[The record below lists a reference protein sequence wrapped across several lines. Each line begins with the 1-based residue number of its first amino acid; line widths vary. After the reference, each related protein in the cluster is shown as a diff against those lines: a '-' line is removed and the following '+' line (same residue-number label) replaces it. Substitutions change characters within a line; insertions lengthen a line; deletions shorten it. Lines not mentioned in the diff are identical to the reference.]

1 MKARRI
7 VISIAVLIVVA
18 VALVVAFPYRYVV
31 LSKLNVSAGD
41 SESALG
47 LRKLADIPL
56 EGGATRFDYQ
66 SIDPQRGLLFISHL
80 GDGQVVAFDLKQQK
94 VAATIPDVASAHGI
108 VAVPETGRVY
118 AAATGTRQVA
128 VIDVQTFRVIARA
141 DGGDYPDGL
150 AYDPETQKVFVSDES
165 GGGVIVI
172 DARTNQRTNRID
184 IGGEVGNTQYDALAH
199 RMLSAAQGR
208 NQLVAID
215 PKSDAIVDR
224 YDLPGCDG
232 PHGFTLDS
240 PARLAFVSCEANA
253 KLLLLNLDSK
263 QIVASDS
270 VGDIPD
276 VLAFDTGLRRL
287 YVAAESGIVA
297 VFRVRESALEKI
309 GQVYLAPNAHTI
321 AVDAQSH
328 RVYVPLENID
338 GRPVLRVYEPIQT
351 EP

>member
-1 MKARRI
+1 MKARRL
-7 VISIAVLIVVA
+7 VILVAILGVLT
-18 VALVVAFPYRYVV
+18 VALSVAFVYRYFV
-31 LSKLNVSAGD
+31 LSKLNVAAGD
-41 SESALG
+41 SEAALG
-47 LRKLADIPL
+47 LRKLAEIPL
-56 EGGATRFDYQ
+56 PGGATRFDYQ
-66 SIDPQRGLLFISHL
+66 SIDSQRGLLFIAHL
-80 GDGQVVAFDLKQQK
+80 GDGQVIAFDLRQQK
-94 VAATIPDVASAHGI
+94 VAAIIPDVAGAHGI
-108 VAVPETGRVY
+108 VVAPETARVY
-118 AAATGTRQVA
+118 VAATGTHQVA
-128 VIDVQTFRVIARA
+128 VIDAQTLRVIARA

-172 DARTNQRTNRID
+172 DARTNRRTGRIEM
-184 IGGEVGNTQYDALAH
+184 GGEVGNTQYDALAH

-215 PKSDAIVDR
+215 ARSETIVDR

-240 PARLAFVSCEANA
+240 PSRQAFVSCEANA
-253 KLLLLNLDSK
+253 KLLVLNLETK

-276 VLAFDTGLRRL
+276 VLAFDSGLRRL
-287 YVAAESGIVA
+287 YVAAESGVVA
-297 VFRVRESALEKI
+297 VFQMRGAAFQKT
-309 GQVYLAPNAHTI
+309 GQVYLAPNAHSI
-321 AVDAQSH
+321 AVDAQTH

-338 GRPVLRVYEPIQT
+338 GHPVLRIYEPIQT